1 MIVQFCCTRK
11 NSISMEN
18 IILGIELYQE
28 QCMVTMQL
36 RRDEHYQIHDI
47 SPIIYCCIMAVHA
60 CSLYTVGVLYAELAL
75 PRRQRKRHHYNE
87 MYYNYRRF
95 F

>member
-11 NSISMEN
+11 YSTSMEN

-47 SPIIYCCIMAVHA
+47 SPIIYCCIMAVHE
-60 CSLYTVGVLYAELAL
+60 CSLLYIQLE
-75 PRRQRKRHHYNE
+75 
-87 MYYNYRRF
+87 YYMQS
-95 F
+95 